1 MTSAGYLRF
10 PHIEANLV
18 TFVAADDVWLA
29 PAAGGRAWRF
39 TADQAAA
46 GWPRLSPGGGHLAY
60 VSSKDGGPEVY
71 VASVDDGGA
80 QRLSHWG
87 APMARVCG
95 WTGDGEVL
103 AISPAGQPF
112 LDHMRARVLGTGLS
126 GELGAERILPF
137 GPVSDV
143 SAWDGQTALLTGTWG
158 RDMAYWKRYRGG
170 TAGRLWVGSGLNA
183 AAAGTFRRVLADI
196 GGQLGSPMI
205 VGGRLAFLSD
215 FEGTGNVYSV
225 AAAGTGLRRHT
236 DHDGWYARQAST
248 DGRRVI
254 YSCGGELWLLDGLD
268 ADPVRLDIVLGTP
281 AAGRAPR
288 LITAADHL
296 GSLSV
301 DRSGRASAVEVRG
314 TVHWLTHRDG
324 PARTLAAV
332 PGARARFPQVLG
344 TAGDVVWA
352 TDEDGTDALAIGGA
366 PGAGFA
372 TARRLAAGQVGRVQ
386 SLAAAPDGR
395 AVAVAAQ
402 DGHLW
407 LVDVASGQVRE
418 LGASGNGAIKG
429 LAWSPDSAW
438 LAWSEPTNHP
448 ADPGGL
454 ALRKLRIARVADG
467 EVTDATD
474 GRFIDTDPVF
484 SLDGRYL
491 AFLSRRSFDPIYDA
505 HFFDLS
511 FPYGARPYLLP
522 LQAATPSPFGPEL
535 AGRPVSG
542 EDEDMAGDDA
552 AGSTAGDGSLPG
564 DSSAGHGEGGKDRGA
579 AGTAPVVVETDGLAG
594 RIVTLPVQESRYSRL
609 RAVKGGLAWLREPVK
624 GELGLGGTAPDDDA
638 PRPSLERFD
647 FAKRAA
653 TELAS
658 EADWFEAS
666 GDGTKLVISDR
677 GKLTVVPADRKTDA
691 DNDDDEIAIDRGRAR
706 FSADPPALWQQAYD
720 EAFRI
725 MRHDYWVADMADV
738 DWDAVREEY
747 RPLLDRIASQD
758 DFSDLLWEVF
768 GEFGT
773 SHAYAHGP
781 GGDHRSAGN
790 VPGVLGAD
798 LERDGGTWRVTRA
811 VPGDASDP
819 RARAP
824 LAAPGAGV
832 AAGDAILAVDGR
844 PVGPQG
850 PGPLLLG
857 TAGKPVA
864 LTIGPAGGGEPRQV
878 PVVPLRSDLRL
889 RYLDWVGNKRAQVH
903 ELSGGRAGYV
913 HVPDMVSEGWAD
925 FLRDLRSEILLD
937 ALIVDVR
944 SNSGGHT
951 SELVIEKLNRHV
963 IGWDNRRGMQPGTY
977 PDGAPRGPIVAL
989 ADEFAGSDGDIVT
1002 AAIQALELGPV
1013 VGTRTWG
1020 GVIGY
1025 DEEHELVD
1033 GTKMTVPRL
1042 SFWFESSGWGV
1053 ENYGVDPDVEVLMSP
1068 ADWAADRDTQLE
1080 TAVRLALAALEDHP
1094 AARPPDVTT
1103 RPSRRRP
1110 RLPPRAG

>member
-1 MTSAGYLRF
+1 VTSAGYLRF
-10 PHIEANLV
+10 PHIESNLI

-29 PAAGGRAWRF
+29 PADGGRAWRF

-46 GWPRLSPGGGHLAY
+46 SRPRLSPGGGHLAY
-60 VSSKDGGPEVY
+60 ASSKDGGPEVY
-71 VASVDDGGA
+71 VASVDDGSA
-80 QRLSHWG
+80 QRLTHWG
-87 APMARVCG
+87 SSMARVCG
-95 WTGDGEVL
+95 WTGVGEVL
-103 AISPAGQPF
+103 AISAVGQPF
-112 LDHMRARVLGTGLS
+112 PDHMRARVLGTGLS
-126 GELGAERILPF
+126 GDLGAERILPF
-137 GPVSDV
+137 GPVSDI
-143 SAWDGQTALLTGTWG
+143 SAHDGRTALLTGTWG
-158 RDMAYWKRYRGG
+158 QDMAHWKRYRGG
-170 TAGRLWVGSGLNA
+170 TAGRLWAGQGLDA

-205 VGGRLAFLSD
+205 VGDRLAFLSD
-215 FEGTGNVYSV
+215 FQGTGNVYSV
-225 AAAGTGLRRHT
+225 EADGTGLRRHT

-281 AAGRAPR
+281 AGGRAPR

-301 DRSGRASAVEVRG
+301 DKSGRASAVEVRG

-352 TDEDGTDALAIGGA
+352 TDEGGADALAVGGA
-366 PGAGFA
+366 PGTSSA

-386 SLAAAPDGR
+386 SLAAAPDGS

-407 LVDVASGQVRE
+407 LVDVASEQVRE
-418 LGASGNGAIKG
+418 LAASGNGAING
-429 LAWSPDSAW
+429 LAWSPDSGW
-438 LAWSEPTNHP
+438 LAWSEPTDHP
-448 ADPGGL
+448 ADPNGL
-454 ALRKLRIARVADG
+454 ALRKLRLARVADG

-474 GRFIDTDPVF
+474 GRFVDTDPVF
-484 SLDGRYL
+484 SLDGKYL

-511 FPYGARPYLLP
+511 FPYGARPFLVP

-535 AGRPVSG
+535 AGRPVSD
-542 EDEDMAGDDA
+542 EDEDKADD
-552 AGSTAGDGSLPG
+552 D
-564 DSSAGHGEGGKDRGA
+564 SAGNSGKKKEA
-579 AGTAPVVVETDGLAG
+579 AATAPVVVDTDGLAE
-594 RIVTLPVQESRYSRL
+594 RVVTLPVRESRYSRL

-624 GELGLGGTAPDDDA
+624 GELGLGGTTPDDDA

-647 FAKRAA
+647 VAKRTV
-653 TELAS
+653 TELAG

-666 GDGTKLVISDR
+666 GDGTKLVISDL
-677 GKLTVVPADRKTDA
+677 GKLTVVPADRKADP
-691 DNDDDEIAIDRGRAR
+691 DNDDDKITIDKGRAR
-706 FSADPPALWQQAYD
+706 FSAEPPALWQQAYD

-725 MRHDYWVADMADV
+725 MRHDFWVADMADV
-738 DWDAVREEY
+738 DWDAVRAEY

-758 DFSDLLWEVF
+758 DFTDLLWEVF
-768 GEFGT
+768 AELGT
-773 SHAYAHGP
+773 SHAYARGA
-781 GGDHRSAGN
+781 GGDRQNAGN

-798 LERDGGTWRVTRA
+798 LERDGDTWRVTRT
-811 VPGDASDP
+811 VYGDASDP

-824 LAAPGAGV
+824 LGAPGAGV
-832 AAGDAILAVDGR
+832 AAGDAILAVDGQ

-864 LTIGPAGGGEPRQV
+864 LTIGPAGGGEPRQIA
-878 PVVPLRSDLRL
+878 VVPLRSDSRL
-889 RYLDWVGNKRAQVH
+889 RYLDWVRHKRAQVH
-903 ELSGGRAGYV
+903 ELSGGKAGYV

-925 FLRDLRSEILLD
+925 FLRDLRSEMLRD
-937 ALIVDVR
+937 AVIVDVR
-944 SNSGGHT
+944 GNGGGHT
-951 SELVIEKLNRHV
+951 SELVIEKINRRI
-963 IGWDNRRGMQPGTY
+963 IGWDNKRGMRPGTY
-977 PDGAPRGPIVAL
+977 PDGAPRGPLVAL
-989 ADEFAGSDGDIVT
+989 ADESAGSDGDIVT
-1002 AAIQALELGPV
+1002 AAIQDFKLGPV

-1025 DEEHELVD
+1025 DDYHELVD
-1033 GTKMTVPRL
+1033 GTKMTVPKL

-1080 TAVRLALAALEDHP
+1080 TAVRLALTALEERP

-1110 RLPPRAG
+1110 PLPPRAEGTLR

>member
-1 MTSAGYLRF
+1 MWRPT
-10 PHIEANLV
+10 
-18 TFVAADDVWLA
+18 TFWLA

-46 GWPRLSPGGGHLAY
+46 RWPRLSPGGGHLAY

-71 VASVDDGGA
+71 VASVEDGGA
-80 QRLSHWG
+80 QRLSYWG
-87 APMARVCG
+87 AQMARVCG
-95 WTGDGEVL
+95 WTSDGEVL

-112 LDHMRARVLGTGLS
+112 VDHMRARVLSTGLS
-126 GELGAERILPF
+126 GGLGAARILPF
-137 GPVSDV
+137 GPVSDM
-143 SAWDGQTALLTGTWG
+143 SAGDGRTALLTGTWG
-158 RDMAYWKRYRGG
+158 QDMAHWKRYRGG
-170 TAGRLWVGSGLNA
+170 TAGRLWVGDGLDA

-205 VGGRLAFLSD
+205 VGDRLAFLSD

-225 AAAGTGLRRHT
+225 AADGTGLRRHT

-268 ADPVRLDIVLGTP
+268 ADPLRLDIVLGTP
-281 AAGRAPR
+281 AGGRATR
-288 LITAADHL
+288 LITAADHV

-301 DRSGRASAVEVRG
+301 DKSGRASAVEVRG

-324 PARTLAAV
+324 PARALAAV

-352 TDEDGTDALAIGGA
+352 TDEDGTDALAIGGP
-366 PGAGFA
+366 PGAGSA

-386 SLAAAPDGR
+386 SLAAAPDGS
-395 AVAVAAQ
+395 AIAVAAQ

-407 LVDVASGQVRE
+407 LVDVASEQVRE
-418 LGASGNGAIKG
+418 LAASGNGAVKG

-438 LAWSEPTNHP
+438 LAWSEPTDHP

-454 ALRKLRIARVADG
+454 ALRKIRLAGVADG

-474 GRFIDTDPVF
+474 GRFVDTDPVF

-505 HFFDLS
+505 HSFDLS
-511 FPYGARPYLLP
+511 FPYGARPYLVP
-522 LQAATPSPFGPEL
+522 LQAAAPSPFGPEL
-535 AGRPVSG
+535 AGRPASG
-542 EDEDMAGDDA
+542 EDKDKDGGDA
-552 AGSTAGDGSLPG
+552 ADSCPGGASSAG
-564 DSSAGHGEGGKDRGA
+564 DSSAENGESGKNKGA
-579 AGTAPVVVETDGLAG
+579 AGTDPVVVDTDGLAG
-594 RIVTLPVQESRYSRL
+594 RVVTLPVQESRYSRL
-609 RAVKGGLAWLREPVK
+609 RAVKGGLAWLREPLR
-624 GELGLGGTAPDDDA
+624 GELGLGGAAPDDDA

-647 FAKRAA
+647 FAKRAL

-658 EADWFEAS
+658 EADWFEVS
-666 GDGTKLVISDR
+666 GDGTKLVISEH
-677 GKLTVVPADRKTDA
+677 GKLTVVPADRKADP
-691 DNDDDEIAIDRGRAR
+691 DNDDDRIVIDRSRAR
-706 FSADPPALWQQAYD
+706 FSADPPALWQQAYG

-738 DWDAVREEY
+738 DWDAVEQEY
-747 RPLLDRIASQD
+747 RPLLDRIASQA
-758 DFSDLLWEVF
+758 DFTDLLWEVF
-768 GEFGT
+768 GELGT
-773 SHAYAHGP
+773 SHAYAAGP
-781 GGDHRSAGN
+781 GGDHQNASC
-790 VPGVLGAD
+790 VPGILGAD
-798 LERDGGTWRVTRA
+798 LERDGNTWRVTRT
-811 VPGDASDP
+811 VLGDASDP

-824 LAAPGAGV
+824 LAAPGAGI
-832 AAGDAILAVDGR
+832 APGDAILAVDGR

-850 PGPLLLG
+850 PGPLLVG

-864 LTIGPAGGGEPRQV
+864 LTIGPAGGGELRQV
-878 PVVPLRSDLRL
+878 AVVPLRSDLRL
-889 RYLDWVGNKRAQVH
+889 RYLDWVRHKRAQVH

-925 FLRDLRSEILLD
+925 FLRDLRSEMLRD
-937 ALIVDVR
+937 AVVVDIR
-944 SNSGGHT
+944 SNGGGHI
-951 SELVIEKLNRHV
+951 SELVIEKLNRRV

-989 ADEFAGSDGDIVT
+989 ADEFAASDGDIVT
-1002 AAIQALELGPV
+1002 GAIQALQLGPV

-1033 GTKMTVPRL
+1033 GTKITVPRL
-1042 SFWFESSGWGV
+1042 SFYFESSGWGV
-1053 ENYGVDPDVEVLMSP
+1053 ENYGVDPDVEVMISP

-1080 TAVRLALAALEDHP
+1080 TAVQLALAALEERP
-1094 AARPPDVTT
+1094 AARPPDITT

-1110 RLPPRAG
+1110 PLPPRAG